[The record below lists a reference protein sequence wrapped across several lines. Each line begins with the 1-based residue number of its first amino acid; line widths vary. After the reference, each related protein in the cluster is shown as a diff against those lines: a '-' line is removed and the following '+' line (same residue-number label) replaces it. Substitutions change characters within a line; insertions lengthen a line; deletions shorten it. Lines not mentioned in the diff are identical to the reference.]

1 MKQINIDRLID
12 AALDSMSAEKEYRS
26 SSAKYYR
33 IHHHGVRLDR
43 AETETA
49 EERHIEYYYHTSNAE
64 QDTLRTVFEVL
75 SMDAEQ
81 RNRLYAAARAARKY
95 YRLTHYEKCLTSDLL
110 DRLAAYIMG

>member
-1 MKQINIDRLID
+1 MKQINIDIDRLID

-33 IHHHGVRLDR
+33 THHHGLHLDR
-43 AETETA
+43 VETA
-49 EERHIEYYYHTSNAE
+49 EERNIEYYYHTSNAE
-64 QDTLRTVFEVL
+64 RDALRTVFEVL

-81 RNRLYAAARAARKY
+81 RNRLYTAARAARKY
-95 YRLTHYEKCLTSDLL
+95 YILTHYERCLTSDLL